1 MNTKKLPCLFVI
13 AAIVLFFFTQQQLLP
28 NVFYTIT
35 AAVLG
40 IYFFPVKMI
49 LDLVKNKGLKTIIVA
64 IVSNY
69 LYGAVL
75 CITAIWLYY
84 PDASLYRTV
93 FSVIGLANAATG
105 LVYFLFSIDD
115 EKALLHFIMNV
126 PCAALL

>member
-13 AAIVLFFFTQQQLLP
+13 AAIVLFFVTHQKLLP

-49 LDLVKNKGLKTIIVA
+49 LELVKKKGLKTIIVA

-75 CITAIWLYY
+75 CMAAVWLYD
-84 PDASLYRTV
+84 PDSSFFRTL
-93 FSVIGLANAATG
+93 FSVIGLANAVTG
-105 LVYFLFSIDD
+105 LAYFLFSIDD